1 MSQTKKVIITSSNQ
15 SKIKAV
21 ENAFLKVFPEQ
32 EFVFESVSVQSDVSD
47 QPLTRAETLQGA
59 KNRVQNALNIIQG
72 DFYVGLEGG
81 VEFENDDLFCFGFAV
96 VSDGVKT
103 GVSQTATF
111 MLPPKIA
118 ELIKQ
123 GYELGVADDMFFGRE
138 NSKKTNGSIGLL
150 TNDLITRSQKF
161 ENAIIM
167 ALIPFVK
174 PELYS

>member
-1 MSQTKKVIITSSNQ
+1 MPQPKKVIITSTNQ

-21 ENAFLKVFPEQ
+21 ENAFHKVFPDQ
-32 EFVFESVSVQSDVSD
+32 EFILESVSVQSDVSD
-47 QPLTRAETLQGA
+47 QPLTKTETLQGA
-59 KNRVQNALNIIQG
+59 KNRVQNAVNIIQG

-81 VEFENDDLFCFGFAV
+81 VEFDLEDLFCFGYAV
-96 VSDGVKT
+96 VSDGVKI
-103 GVSQTATF
+103 GVSQTSTF
-111 MLPPKIA
+111 MLPPKIG

-123 GYELGVADDMFFGRE
+123 GFELGVADDMFFGRE

-174 PELYS
+174 PELY